1 VREGMSKKDFGYV
14 RKVERGVS
22 FPELVFSIT
31 LVALVLVTMIGTLI
45 SGLESLQKGT
55 SYNQANIIA
64 QRKVETFKILD
75 YADIPVSSNVTSEEG
90 FVVTT
95 TVTESDYPYS
105 ILSPKL
111 KYKKLTVSVAK
122 AGDLGSTTATNR
134 ATKRVNVVM
143 EAFII
148 DN

>member
-1 VREGMSKKDFGYV
+1 MSKKDFGYV

-64 QRKVETFKILD
+64 QRKVELFKTLE
-75 YADIPVSSNVTSEEG
+75 YVDIPTGSNVTSEEG

-95 TVTESDYPYS
+95 TVTETAYPS
-105 ILSPKL
+105 SSL
-111 KYKKLTVSVAK
+111 KYKKLTVNVAK
-122 AGDLGSTTATNR
+122 AGDLGSTTATQR
-134 ATKRVNVVM
+134 ATKRVNVTM
-143 EAFII
+143 ESFLI

>member
-1 VREGMSKKDFGYV
+1 MSKKKISCL
-14 RKVERGVS
+14 RKFERGVS

-64 QRKVETFKILD
+64 QRKVELFKTKE
-75 YADIPVSSNVTSEEG
+75 YVDIPTGSNVTSEEG

-95 TVTESDYPYS
+95 TVTETTYPS
-105 ILSPKL
+105 SSL
-111 KYKKLTVSVAK
+111 KYKKLTVNVAK

-134 ATKRVNVVM
+134 ATKRVNVTM
-143 EAFII
+143 EAFLI